1 MQVLLLHPQVEA
13 RARLV
18 AHLRD
23 GGLEVHTPES
33 AEELIGLLKPALGA
47 VIVTDLCLPG
57 LYEGMEL
64 LSQIHALDPQLPIVA
79 LSERNDAA
87 IAVEAIH
94 KGACDL
100 LTPERLPRLVQVCR
114 QALRTR
120 ELSLLAHA
128 AQQEE
133 SEENASASHAGQPP
147 IQHVL
152 RGRHPTIVKLRQ
164 SLLRLARIDADVLV
178 KAETGCGKEVV
189 ARCLHDFG
197 GRAHKP
203 FVAINCGAIPENI
216 FESELFGHEAGSFT
230 GAAKRRIGKLE
241 YANGGTVFLDEI
253 ESLPMAMQ
261 VKLLRALQQRTIER
275 VGGNEAIKLNC
286 RIVAATKDDLLDLSR
301 QGRFRMDLYY
311 RLNVV
316 ELSLPALK
324 ERREDIPM
332 LAYHFGREAEQR
344 HGLPAQE
351 LDVEFMARLMAR
363 EWPGN
368 VRELRNAVERHVL
381 GMPEVNGVEQ
391 EDQLPKSLAQQVAAF
406 ERAVIEQSLRAC
418 RGSVT
423 RASEVLHVPRKTLYD
438 KLTRFCVDPSMFRAD
453 ASDGAGFEATA
464 AASFALPVH

>member
-1 MQVLLLHPQVEA
+1 MQVLLLQPNAETRDH
-13 RARLV
+13 LV
-18 AHLRD
+18 SLLRD
-23 GGLEVHTPES
+23 GGLDVQTPADVETLLS
-33 AEELIGLLKPALGA
+33 LLRPGLHA
-47 VIVTDLCLPG
+47 VVVTDLCVPG
-57 LYEGMEL
+57 LHEGMEL
-64 LSQIHALDPQLPIVA
+64 IAQLHALDAQLPVVA

-87 IAVEAIH
+87 IAVEAVR
-94 KGACDL
+94 KGAMDV
-100 LTPERLPRLVQVCR
+100 LTNERLTRLVQVCR
-114 QALRTR
+114 QALRSR
-120 ELSLLAHA
+120 ELTLMAHA
-128 AQQEE
+128 GEQED
-133 SEENASASHAGQPP
+133 EEQKATVAGHPP
-147 IQHVL
+147 IQHIL
-152 RGRHPTIVKLRQ
+152 RGQHPAIVKMRQ

-197 GRAHKP
+197 ARAHKP

-216 FESELFGHEAGSFT
+216 FESELFGHEAGAFT

-241 YANGGTVFLDEI
+241 YASGGTVFLDEI

-275 VGGNEAIKLNC
+275 VGGNEPIKLNC

-316 ELSLPALK
+316 ELALPPLR

-332 LAYHFGREAEQR
+332 LASAFAKEAGER
-344 HGLPAQE
+344 HGLAGQE
-351 LDVEFMARLMAR
+351 LDVEFMGRLMAR

-381 GMPEVNGVEQ
+381 GMPEVNGEQ
-391 EDQLPKSLAQQVAAF
+391 EESLPKSLAQQVAAF

-423 RASEVLHVPRKTLYD
+423 KASEVLHVPRKTLYD
-438 KLTRFCVDPSMFRAD
+438 KLTRFHVDPATFRAD
-453 ASDGAGFEATA
+453 AAEGQFDSSPAGITYA
-464 AASFALPVH
+464 PMH